1 MLEIETFFEERQTEL
16 IKYAAFLRKLER
28 KINKA
33 QNSSE
38 IALIKPLKDQLPVF
52 KSQAILMS
60 YNLIEGTINKAISQI
75 FDTISDANLKH
86 DELSNHLQK
95 IWLKYLTLNT
105 NDDGK
110 HEDRIIA
117 INQFVSDS
125 VELELREFRKKN
137 KSYFG
142 SGSLDSKRISAIFS
156 KFSIQLT
163 ATEFKLQEIKID
175 RNFLAHGEKSFTEV
189 GQGKSV
195 SDIAI
200 NCRKVIEYL
209 KKVIEQIKAYVV
221 AESFKV
227 IP

>member
-1 MLEIETFFEERQTEL
+1 MLEIETFFDERQTEL

-75 FDTISDANLKH
+75 FDKVSEANLKH
-86 DELSNHLQK
+86 NELSQHLQK
-95 IWLKYLTLNT
+95 IWLKHLTLNI
-105 NDDGK
+105 NDNGQ
-110 HEDRIIA
+110 HIDRIVA
-117 INQFVSDS
+117 IDQFISSTVDI
-125 VELELREFRKKN
+125 ELGEFRKKN

-142 SGSLDSKRISAIFS
+142 AGSLDSKRISDIFD
-156 KFSIQLT
+156 KFSIPLIFE
-163 ATEFKLQEIKID
+163 EFKLQEIKRD

-189 GQGKSV
+189 GQGKTV
-195 SDIAI
+195 SEIAI

-209 KKVIEQIKAYVV
+209 RKIIEQVKAYVV